1 MMKHKTLK
9 LSVLS
14 IALTSLLTACGGGG
28 GSDGGSTTPP
38 ANVQGRAI
46 DGPLSGA
53 TVTFNDCNNAQTTT
67 DASGNFTFPT
77 GCSKSLVTITGG
89 IDTATDLPFT
99 GELKAPRS
107 EGAQNKIVVS
117 PITTLIQANV
127 AAGASPAQ
135 AAQQVAA
142 ALNLTGVDLLSADPM
157 TNQALYAK
165 TVAVQELVEQIQT
178 AVAGLGGSTSQAD
191 LTTKAFTA
199 LQAALTS
206 SSAPNSGALTSAATI
221 SAALSATVD
230 AVKNDLPQATQDKLA
245 NVKENLSALTS
256 SVIANNVTKIE
267 TAITSVPAAT
277 FNNGTDSIKTATQSA
292 IVSTKE
298 SVATQ
303 QIIEALAPV
312 LTSAPAS
319 VAESLKEISVA
330 VASNNSSSA
339 STISTA
345 LDQIQTNVGTGVIN
359 VADIKDTVTKA
370 NDFYADYLK
379 LEGFSIQSTSYT
391 PTALNA
397 SLATPINVS
406 SINNLLVGVSG
417 VGKYNTTGITPITTG
432 AALKIAVDTKEITI
446 IADKLN
452 LEFTA
457 GTLTKAVIPSGAK
470 VDVKSTLNTVASTN
484 FTVDAE
490 KNVLSGNKIALNT
503 TTLSSL
509 SPSLASQLTTFSLKD
524 KTAALTAVISATPV
538 FAITKADN
546 TATLASKYTVGTVD
560 GSGISAKF
568 KVTQ

>member
-1 MMKHKTLK
+1 MKHKTLK

-14 IALTSLLTACGGGG
+14 IALTSLLTACGGGS
-28 GSDGGSTTPP
+28 SDGGSTTPP
-38 ANVQGRAI
+38 TATQGRAI
-46 DGPLSGA
+46 DGPLSGS
-53 TVTFNDCNNAQTTT
+53 TVIFNECNNAQTTT

-77 GCSKSLVTITGG
+77 GCTSSLVTITGG

-107 EGAQNKIVVS
+107 SGTQNKIIVS
-117 PITTLIQANV
+117 PITTLIQASV
-127 AAGASPAQ
+127 AAGTSPAQ
-135 AAQQVAA
+135 AAQQVAT
-142 ALNLTGVDLLSADPM
+142 ALNLTGVDLLSTDPM

-165 TVAVQELVEQIQT
+165 TVAVQELVEQIQI
-178 AVAGLGGSTSQAD
+178 AVASLGGSTSQAD

-206 SSAPNSGALTSAATI
+206 SGAPSSGALTNTTII

-230 AVKNDLPQATQDKLA
+230 AVQNDLPQVTQDKLA

-267 TAITSVPAAT
+267 TAITDVPAAT
-277 FNNGTDSIKTATQSA
+277 FNNGTDSIKNATQSA
-292 IVSTKE
+292 IVKTKE
-298 SVATQ
+298 SVAAQ
-303 QIIEALAPV
+303 QIIEALVPV

-319 VAESLKEISVA
+319 VAESLKEISAA
-330 VASNNSSSA
+330 VAANNSSSA

-359 VADIKDTVTKA
+359 VADIKDTITKA

-379 LEGFSIQSTSYT
+379 LEGFSVQATNYT
-391 PTALNA
+391 PAQLNT
-397 SLATPINVS
+397 SLATPISVS

-417 VGKYNTTGITPITTG
+417 VGKYNATATTAITTG
-432 AALKIAVDTKEITI
+432 AALKIAVDAKEITI
-446 IADKLN
+446 TADKLN

-457 GTLTKAVIPSGAK
+457 GTLTKAVIPLGAK

-509 SPSLASQLTTFSLKD
+509 SAGLASQLTKFSLKD
-524 KTAALTAVISATPV
+524 QTATLTAVISATPV

-546 TATLASKYTVGTVD
+546 TPALASKYTVGTVD